1 MNRNKSE
8 TCLLLLAVLVALSL
22 RVSTLGRR
30 SLWGDEIATLHI
42 SALEVDDIVTIQW
55 DQHPPL
61 YYLLM
66 HYWIMLVQGEFL
78 LRLPSAL
85 AGVVAVP
92 LLYRLTREW
101 SSQWSAM
108 ASAWFLAIMP
118 LHIWYSQEARMYAFV
133 CTLGLASTLFYTL
146 AIRRKKPLIWLAWIV
161 MTVAGLYT
169 HYSML
174 LLAFAQIGLFGLLW
188 KANNSSR
195 AALWIAPL
203 ALLIVSLLFAPQAHT
218 LVKQLVFSGWQGGY
232 YYQAVQSTLS
242 KWNISITPSQLYTAI
257 IVAAVLTLGIG
268 VFSIKLLLGRLK
280 QARVDIGVILAAL
293 AVYLLILIA
302 TAIPRGL
309 GIKRQ
314 LLVLLPYVLGG
325 VAVLISFSLYR
336 TRLLAVLI
344 LVTLPVTGHIVAV
357 REQEAWRDV
366 AQFVENNEESQDI
379 IIFDPSWRQQSFDY
393 YYHGDVPRQGI
404 QQKDA
409 PETLA
414 NITASH
420 QRVWLEQYL
429 SPQGVVQHWLD
440 ENCTLL
446 DEHTFSG
453 VRMQLYD
460 TGLPD

>member
-1 MNRNKSE
+1 MNRRNIQ
-8 TCLLLLAVLVALSL
+8 TWLLLLAVLVALLL

-30 SLWGDEIATLHI
+30 SLWGDETATLNI
-42 SALEVDDIVTIQW
+42 SALKMSDIITIQR

-66 HYWIMLVQGEFL
+66 HYWVPLVQGEFL

-85 AGVVAVP
+85 AGVAAVP

-101 SSQWSAM
+101 SGRWSATV
-108 ASAWFLAIMP
+108 SAWFLAIMP
-118 LHIWYSQEARMYAFV
+118 LHIWYSQEARMYALV

-161 MTVAGLYT
+161 MTVAGLHT

-174 LLAFAQIGLFGLLW
+174 LLAFAQIGLLVPLW
-188 KANNSSR
+188 KASNSNR
-195 AALWIAPL
+195 TTLWIALL
-203 ALLIVSLLFAPQAHT
+203 ALLIVSLLCVPQART
-218 LVKQLVFSGWQGGY
+218 FVRQIVLSGWQGGY
-232 YYQAVQSTLS
+232 YYMTVQSMLS
-242 KWNISITPSQLYTAI
+242 KWDISISSSQFYAAI
-257 IVAAVLTLGIG
+257 IVTAVLTLGIG
-268 VFSIKLLLGRLK
+268 VFSIKLLLRCLK
-280 QARVDIGVILAAL
+280 QGRVGIGVILAAL

-314 LLVLLPYVLGG
+314 LLILLPYVLGG
-325 VAVLISFSLYR
+325 IAALISFSPYHS
-336 TRLLAVLI
+336 RLLAALI

-366 AQFVENNEESQDI
+366 AQFVEDNEEPQDI
-379 IIFDPSWRQQSFDY
+379 VLFDPAWRQWAFDY
-393 YYHGDVPRQGI
+393 YYHGGVPRQGA
-404 QQKDA
+404 QEKDV

-414 NITASH
+414 DITASH
-420 QRVWLEQYL
+420 QRVWLEQHR
-429 SPQGVVQHWLD
+429 SPQGAVQHWLD

-446 DEHTFSG
+446 DEYTFQG
-453 VRMQLYD
+453 VRIRLYE
-460 TGLPD
+460 TGPPD